1 MLDGDVANVLEVN
14 PRPPASMALYRR
26 SRLASDFHG
35 LVAAH
40 MRACLQCELPPGPR
54 PGASENGVQGTE
66 FVFATAR
73 TCDPR
78 RRRATQRLA
87 ARIHC
92 HDRPSAAVRIEAGE
106 PVCTV
111 SASGINVE
119 QVRALLERRR
129 EAVHQSLEAV
139 G

>member
-26 SRLASDFHG
+26 SRLESDFHG

-66 FVFATAR
+66 FVFATRAL
-73 TCDPR
+73 TLDGP
-78 RRRATQRLA
+78 ATQRLA

-139 G
+139 A